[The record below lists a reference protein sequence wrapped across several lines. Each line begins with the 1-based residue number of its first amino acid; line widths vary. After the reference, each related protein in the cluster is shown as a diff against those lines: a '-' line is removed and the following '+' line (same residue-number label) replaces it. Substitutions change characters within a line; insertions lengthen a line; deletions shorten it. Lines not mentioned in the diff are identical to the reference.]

1 MRLNKVAMRHNQT
14 KYIYINTR
22 LCKACWE
29 CIELCP
35 NGVIG
40 KVNLPFHKHA
50 RIDNAGRCR
59 GCGKCVT
66 ACQQQAII
74 SYRIDKQEVSTL

>member
-1 MRLNKVAMRHNQT
+1 MRLYRSTRRHNKT

-29 CIELCP
+29 CIESCP

-50 RIDNAGRCR
+50 RIDNAEECK
-59 GCGKCVT
+59 GCLCCVEV
-66 ACQQQAII
+66 CHQQAITA
-74 SYRIDKQEVSTL
+74 YRIDKQQVGT